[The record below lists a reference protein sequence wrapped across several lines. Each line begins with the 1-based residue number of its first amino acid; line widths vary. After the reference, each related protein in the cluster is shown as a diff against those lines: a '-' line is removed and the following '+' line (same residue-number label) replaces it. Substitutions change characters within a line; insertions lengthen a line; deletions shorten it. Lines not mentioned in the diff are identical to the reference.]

1 MALPTALFGLH
12 VVCPAPKAAP
22 RAVRAVKPCDPFAL
36 SKGFPYLCAVGRRQ
50 SLSDLYLIL
59 NQQIVAVA
67 DLQWMPG
74 QVAPGLL
81 TDVKK

>member
-1 MALPTALFGLH
+1 MH
-12 VVCPAPKAAP
+12 VVCPAPKAVL

-50 SLSDLYLIL
+50 PLSDLYLFF
-59 NQQIVAVA
+59 NQQIVTVA
-67 DLQWMPG
+67 DLRWMPG

-81 TDVKK
+81 TGVKE